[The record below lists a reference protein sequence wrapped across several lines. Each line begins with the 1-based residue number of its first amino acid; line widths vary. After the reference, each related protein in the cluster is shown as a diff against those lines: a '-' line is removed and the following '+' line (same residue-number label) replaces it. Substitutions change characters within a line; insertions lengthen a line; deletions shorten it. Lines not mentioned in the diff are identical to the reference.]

1 MYFTDA
7 YYVSPGAR
15 AKGYATWDELPKKL
29 DALPGILR
37 EGLGG
42 RCRASD
48 LHHGGGSGRSG

>member
-29 DALPGILR
+29 DALPGILPRLDAVER
-37 EGLGG
+37 E
-42 RCRASD
+42 
-48 LHHGGGSGRSG
+48 

>member
-29 DALPGILR
+29 HALPGILPR
-37 EGLGG
+37 LE
-42 RCRASD
+42 RSRASD